1 MPMTRVLLAA
11 LAIAVL
17 AVPALAD
24 SYPVSGRFGPG
35 SSSKGSIDCSGKRVI
50 AFNGNQR
57 TDSNGGVPA
66 YRNKSVTADGASRWR
81 VEDIFTTGQISN
93 AHTTYTLQQVD
104 NDHIVMDL
112 QAGGTLK
119 LQRCK

>member
-1 MPMTRVLLAA
+1 MRTLVLVASLAA
-11 LAIAVL
+11 FAAPAIA
-17 AVPALAD
+17 D
-24 SYPVSGRFGPG
+24 TYPVAGRFGP
-35 SSSKGSIDCSGKRVI
+35 SASDKGTTDCSGKRVI

-66 YRNKSVTADGASRWR
+66 YRNKSVTPDGASRWR

-93 AHTTYTLQQVD
+93 AHTIYTLQQVD

-112 QAGGTLK
+112 QPGGRLK